1 MEPVD
6 KITKAYRSSV
16 DTSSN
21 KYLMVPIFIFFSLLI
36 LAMIRS
42 PIIISQSGI
51 GSAIILSA
59 PLILTTYALTFIVMA
74 GRGGVDLSIGPFMG
88 FINVSSIQLY
98 AHGYLESPVGWF
110 IYAIAMGL
118 IWQLFYALIV
128 VFVRVSPII
137 VALAGFL
144 AFTGINLV
152 ILSRPGGI
160 APDWLI
166 PWGEGFT
173 IFNEIFLLL
182 ILATI
187 LFYIIT
193 HTAFWGHLKLMG
205 ADERAAFT
213 SGVKINW
220 VRIVAHLISGVFA
233 ALSAICFTAL
243 VGSGDPIQGTKYTLL
258 GVTALVLGGAS
269 LVGGRGGAF
278 GAILGA
284 GTLYLIN
291 YILVTFRFERL
302 QSFVSDL
309 SYGAVLVIALLVS
322 LLLPYVQRVT
332 KGLSVM
338 VFFILMSF
346 AGTFVIMHQVY
357 DQPIVVESEIKQDID
372 EASKAYERGQ
382 KVRKLD
388 ATGNIIVEEGE
399 AGTTT
404 GEGTAQGG
412 SLAGHS
418 VVRLTETP
426 GTIMLYVIIGIAG
439 LALLLY
445 LLSVHRSPS
454 TISFVVIVTIIVAG
468 LIFDPEDKE
477 KELLKN
483 TEQISLQSN
492 QVSSIEASSPQYFS
506 LERINYIPNISD
518 TALISGTSYSVISI
532 AGVILLASLIVI
544 VMLPQFSTRVKST
557 AMLFFLAA
565 LSLIVLKGVSYNNL
579 VESAGQSFFGIQGY
593 GVILVILLLFV
604 ITAPFVHSKIKN
616 LTNVY
621 IFGLGVLGILA
632 VYFVGGNT
640 FIPNDPSLYQ
650 PQIITELNIGDI
662 SQIKYAEPKR
672 FFYES
677 LTSDFA
683 QIAYSIV
690 TVFLLQYFL
699 FLNMGHK
706 GSYKRFAPYMYIV
719 IFAGFLWSAL
729 FYSVGYSFY
738 KIIAVFIIGV
748 PLTPLVWQ
756 FMRIYR
762 EKIARDSKLSQ
773 WDEVK

>member
-1 MEPVD
+1 MELVE
-6 KITKAYRSSV
+6 KITKTYRSSV

-36 LAMIRS
+36 FAMIRS

-98 AHGYLESPVGWF
+98 AHGYLQTPIGWF
-110 IYAIAMGL
+110 IYAIVIGL
-118 IWQLFYALIV
+118 IWQFFYALIV

-137 VALAGFL
+137 VALAGYL

-173 IFNEIFLLL
+173 IFNEILLL
-182 ILATI
+182 MVLATI

-205 ADERAAFT
+205 SDERAAFT

-220 VRIVAHLISGVFA
+220 VRIVAHLIAGVFA

-284 GTLYLIN
+284 GNLYLIN

-322 LLLPYVQRVT
+322 LILPYVQRVT

-346 AGTFVIMHQVY
+346 AGLFVVLHQVY
-357 DQPIVVESEIKQDID
+357 DQPIVIEAELKEDTD
-372 EASKAYERGQ
+372 EASKAYQRGQ

-404 GEGTAQGG
+404 GTGTKQGG

-418 VVRLTETP
+418 VVRFTETP
-426 GTIMLYVIIGIAG
+426 GTIVFYVIIGIAG

-445 LLSVHRSPS
+445 LLTVHRGPS
-454 TISFVVIVTIIVAG
+454 TVSFAVIVAIIVAG

-477 KELLKN
+477 KDLLKD
-483 TEQISLQSN
+483 TEKISIQSG
-492 QVSSIEASSPQYFS
+492 QTSSIETSSPKYFS
-506 LERINYIPNISD
+506 LEKIDYFSNLS
-518 TALISGTSYSVISI
+518 ISGTTYSIIYI
-532 AGVILLASLIVI
+532 AGVVLLASLIVI
-544 VMLPQFSTRVKST
+544 AMLPQFNNRTKST

-565 LSLIVLKGVSYNNL
+565 LTMVVLKGVSYNNL
-579 VESAGQSFFGIQGY
+579 IESADKSFFGIQGY
-593 GVILVILLLFV
+593 GVILTILLLFV
-604 ITAPFVHSKIKN
+604 ITAPFAHSRIKN

-621 IFGLGVLGILA
+621 IFGFGILA
-632 VYFVGGNT
+632 ILATYFVGGNT
-640 FIPNDPSLYQ
+640 FISNDASLYQ
-650 PQIITELNIGDI
+650 PQIISELNIGDL
-662 SQIKYAEPKR
+662 SQIKYEGPKR
-672 FFYES
+672 FFFEIIRSGYS
-677 LTSDFA
+677 
-683 QIAYSIV
+683 QIAFSILA
-690 TVFLLQYFL
+690 VFLLQYFL

-706 GSYKRFAPYMYIV
+706 ASYKRFSPYMYIV
-719 IFAGFLWSAL
+719 IFAAFLWSAI

-738 KIIAVFIIGV
+738 KIIAVFVIGI

-756 FMRIYR
+756 FMSIYR
-762 EKIARDSKLSQ
+762 EKIARDSQLSQ
-773 WDEVK
+773 WEEVK

>member
-1 MEPVD
+1 MELTK
-6 KITKAYRSSV
+6 KIKKTFRSSV

-36 LAMIRS
+36 FAMIRS

-98 AHGYLESPVGWF
+98 AHGFLQTPIGWF
-110 IYAIAMGL
+110 IYAIVIGL
-118 IWQLFYALIV
+118 IWQFFYALIV

-137 VALAGFL
+137 VALAGYL

-173 IFNEIFLLL
+173 IFNEIFLLM

-220 VRIVAHLISGVFA
+220 VRIVAHLFAGVFA

-284 GTLYLIN
+284 GNLYLIN

-322 LLLPYVQRVT
+322 LILPYVQRVT

-346 AGTFVIMHQVY
+346 AGLFVVLHQVY
-357 DQPIVVESEIKQDID
+357 DQPIVVEEVIEDTD
-372 EASKAYERGQ
+372 EASKAYQRGQ
-382 KVRKLD
+382 KVRRID

-399 AGTTT
+399 AGATT
-404 GEGTAQGG
+404 GTGTAKGG

-418 VVRLTETP
+418 VVRLTEKP
-426 GTIMLYVIIGIAG
+426 GTIVFYIIIGIAG

-445 LLSVHRSPS
+445 LLTTHRSPS
-454 TISFVVIVTIIVAG
+454 TVTFAIVVAIIVAG

-477 KELLKN
+477 KDLLKN
-483 TEQISLQSN
+483 TEQITLQSN
-492 QVSSIEASSPQYFS
+492 QVSSIETSSPQYFS
-506 LERINYIPNISD
+506 LEKIDYFSNLS
-518 TALISGTSYSVISI
+518 ISGTTYSIIYI
-532 AGVILLASLIVI
+532 AGVVLLTSLIVI
-544 VMLPQFSTRVKST
+544 AMLPQFGNRIKSA

-565 LSLIVLKGVSYNNL
+565 LTMIVLKGVSYNNL
-579 VESAGQSFFGIQGY
+579 IESTNKSFFGIQGY
-593 GVILVILLLFV
+593 GVILTILLLFV

-616 LTNVY
+616 LTNIY
-621 IFGLGVLGILA
+621 IFGLGVLAILA
-632 VYFVGGNT
+632 TYFVGGNT
-640 FIPNDPSLYQ
+640 FIIDDPSLYQ
-650 PQIITELNIGDI
+650 PKIISELNIGDI
-662 SQIKYAEPKR
+662 SQINYEEPKR
-672 FFYES
+672 FFYKIVRS
-677 LTSDFA
+677 GYS
-683 QIAYSIV
+683 QIAFSILAI
-690 TVFLLQYFL
+690 FLLQYFL
-699 FLNMGHK
+699 FLNMNHK
-706 GSYKRFAPYMYIV
+706 ASYKRFAPYMYIV
-719 IFAGFLWSAL
+719 IFASFLWAAM

-738 KIIAVFIIGV
+738 KIIAVFIIGIPV
-748 PLTPLVWQ
+748 TPLIWQ

-762 EKIARDSKLSQ
+762 EKIARDSQLSQ
-773 WDEVK
+773 WEEAK

>member
-1 MEPVD
+1 MELVD
-6 KITKAYRSSV
+6 TVKKTFRSGV

-21 KYLMVPIFIFFSLLI
+21 KYLMVPIFIFFALLI
-36 LAMIRS
+36 FAMIRS
-42 PIIISQSGI
+42 PVIISQSGI

-98 AHGYLESPVGWF
+98 AHGYLQTPIGWF
-110 IYAIAMGL
+110 IYAIVIGL
-118 IWQLFYALIV
+118 IWQFFYALIV

-137 VALAGFL
+137 VALAGYL

-173 IFNEIFLLL
+173 IFNEIFLLM

-220 VRIVAHLISGVFA
+220 VRIVAHLFAGVFA

-284 GTLYLIN
+284 GNLYLIN

-322 LLLPYVQRVT
+322 LILPYVQRVT

-338 VFFILMSF
+338 VFFIIMSF
-346 AGTFVIMHQVY
+346 AGLFVVLHQVY
-357 DQPIVVESEIKQDID
+357 DQPIVVEKVIEDTD
-372 EASKAYERGQ
+372 EASKAYQRGQ
-382 KVRKLD
+382 KIRKID

-404 GEGTAQGG
+404 GTGTKQGG

-418 VVRLTETP
+418 VVRLTEKP
-426 GTIMLYVIIGIAG
+426 GTIVFYIIIGIAG

-445 LLSVHRSPS
+445 LLTVHRSPAS
-454 TISFVVIVTIIVAG
+454 TTFAVVVAIIVAG

-477 KELLKN
+477 KDLLKD
-483 TEQISLQSN
+483 TEQITLQSN
-492 QVSSIEASSPQYFS
+492 QVSSIETSSPQYFS
-506 LERINYIPNISD
+506 LEKINYFANVSD
-518 TALISGTSYSVISI
+518 AAIISGTTYSIIYI
-532 AGVILLASLIVI
+532 AGVVLLASLIVI
-544 VMLPQFSTRVKST
+544 AMLPQFSSRIKST
-557 AMLFFLAA
+557 AMVLFLAA
-565 LSLIVLKGVSYNNL
+565 LTIIFLKGISYNNL
-579 VESAGQSFFGIQGY
+579 IEGTSKSFFGVQGY
-593 GVILVILLLFV
+593 GVILTILLLFV
-604 ITAPFVHSKIKN
+604 ITAPFVHSRIKN

-621 IFGLGVLGILA
+621 IFGLGVLAILFT
-632 VYFVGGNT
+632 YFVGGNT
-640 FIPNDPSLYQ
+640 FIPDNPSLYR
-650 PQIITELNIGDI
+650 PQIITELNIGDL
-662 SQIKYAEPKR
+662 SQIKYGEPKR

-690 TVFLLQYFL
+690 AVFLLQYFL

-706 GSYKRFAPYMYIV
+706 ASYKRFAPYMYIV
-719 IFAGFLWSAL
+719 IFAGFLWSAM

-738 KIIAVFIIGV
+738 KIIAVFVVGI

-756 FMRIYR
+756 FMSVYR
-762 EKIARDSKLSQ
+762 EKVGRDRQLSQ
-773 WDEVK
+773 WEEVK